1 MNYRAEIDGLRAIAV
16 LPVIL
21 FHAGFDTFG
30 GGFVGVDVF
39 FVISGYLITRILID
53 DLERDAF
60 SLIGFYERRAR
71 RILPALFF
79 VMACC
84 VPFGWASMS
93 PAQFESFSKSLAAT
107 ALFVSNIL
115 FWQTES
121 YFAESSDLQPFI
133 HMWSLAVEEQYYI
146 LFPIILFLSWRFWRE
161 RTLLVLALLAFAS
174 LGLTQWGWNA
184 DPRAVFYLLPTRA
197 WELLAGSLCAILL
210 ARRDLK
216 PNGFFSA
223 VGLAAILLPV
233 FLYDEH
239 TPFPGVYALAPVG
252 GASLII
258 LFCRAD
264 TLVGRLLE
272 QRVLVGLG
280 LISYSIYLWH
290 QPLFAFA
297 RLRSPLPPSDALML
311 ALCGLTLLLAYFTWR
326 YVEQPFRKRPLPLM
340 SQRKLLFA
348 ASMIAIAGFASFA
361 VVVHLR
367 DGVLIYTPS
376 VIRFAEL
383 DRRLKTN
390 FGLHPKCDWQFHTLE
405 NCRTSDHPEMLLWGD
420 SLAMHLAPALVES
433 NSQIKLQ
440 QHTLSSCAPVMGLAQ
455 IDHIN
460 GYEWARDCIGFNDSV
475 FDWLTNNQTVGTV
488 VLSSAFSALEN
499 DLLLRDGS
507 RVTGRNKM
515 QALVTA
521 FIDTVER
528 IRQSGR
534 KVVLVSPTVGN
545 GQNVGQC
552 LRRAVAFEAGEA
564 VCDFEPPKDRGQAF
578 RILEAVAGHVP
589 IVRLDKMVC
598 ADGTCDMIREG
609 VLMYLDHGHLSIEGS
624 AYIGKS
630 YGFDDLVTKLAK

>member
-1 MNYRAEIDGLRAIAV
+1 MHYRAEIDGLRAVAV

-21 FHAGFDTFG
+21 FHAGFDAFG

-60 SLIGFYERRAR
+60 SLIGFYERRVR

-84 VPFGWASMS
+84 VPFGWLWMS

-133 HMWSLAVEEQYYI
+133 HMWSLAVEEQYYV
-146 LFPIILFLSWRFWRE
+146 LFPVVLFLSWRFWRE

-210 ARRDLK
+210 AGRDLK
-216 PNGFFSA
+216 PNGLFSA

-252 GASLII
+252 GAALII
-258 LFCRAD
+258 LYCGAG
-264 TLVGRLLE
+264 TLVGRFLE
-272 QRVLVGLG
+272 QRLLVGLG

-297 RLRSPLPPSDALML
+297 RLRSPLPPSDASML
-311 ALCGLTLLLAYFTWR
+311 ALCGLTLFLAYVTWR
-326 YVEQPFRKRPLPLM
+326 YVEQPFRERPLPLM

-348 ASMIAIAGFASFA
+348 ASTIAIAGFASFA
-361 VVVHLR
+361 AVVHHR
-367 DGVLIYTPS
+367 DGILIYTPS

-405 NCRTSDHPEMLLWGD
+405 NCRTSDQPDMLLWGD
-420 SLAMHLAPALVES
+420 SLAMHLAPALVAS

-455 IDHIN
+455 IDQVN

-507 RVTGRNKM
+507 RITGRDKM

-528 IRQSGR
+528 IRQTGR

-552 LRRAVAFEAGEA
+552 LRRAIAFEAGEA
-564 VCDFEPPKDRGQAF
+564 VCDFVPPKDRGQAF

-624 AYIGKS
+624 AYIGKN
-630 YGFDDLVTKLAK
+630 YGFADRVMKLAK